1 MDQAQG
7 SMDSS
12 FFMLLS
18 TRAGGLGI
26 NLTATDICII
36 FDNDW
41 NLRNDLQAQTSCHRI
56 GQTKSVKV
64 YRLLS
69 RKTYEM
75 QMFHM
80 STIKIDLDQ
89 VVLQGIENA
98 TSDKGEVWLDIT

>member
-80 STIKIDLDQ
+80 SSFKMGLDQ
-89 VVLQGIENA
+89 AVLQGIENA
-98 TSDKGEVWLDIT
+98 LIMERRL